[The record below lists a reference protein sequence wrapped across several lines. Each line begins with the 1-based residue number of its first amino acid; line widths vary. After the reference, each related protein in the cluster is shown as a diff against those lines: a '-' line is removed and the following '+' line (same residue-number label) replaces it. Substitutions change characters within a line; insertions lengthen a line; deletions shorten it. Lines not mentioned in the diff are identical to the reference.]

1 MFTINNNIIEFYGN
15 HARIFI
21 ACCKKL
27 VHILHGMLSGI
38 IIIIIIIIPSS
49 HSLIQSHFCL
59 SIEWSHFVD
68 CLFFI

>member
-21 ACCKKL
+21 ACKKL

-38 IIIIIIIIPSS
+38 IIIIIIIPSS
-49 HSLIQSHFCL
+49 HSLIQSHFRL
-59 SIEWSHFVD
+59 SIEWSHFAD